1 MTVFESLNKTTDK
14 ATEKAEKYI
23 KTTQE
28 YVLLKVFQ
36 QISLS
41 LSLVVKLAII
51 GGLMMLSIVFIA
63 VSSAIAIGEAL
74 ESMALGYL
82 IVGAV
87 FLLIAVIVYYVRH
100 LIDEKIIT
108 SVSNKFFDK

>member
-1 MTVFESLNKTTDK
+1 MTIFESLNKTTDK

-28 YVLLKVFQ
+28 YVMLKVFQ
-36 QISLS
+36 QITLS

-51 GGLMMLSIVFIA
+51 GGLVMLSTVFIA

-74 ESMALGYL
+74 GNMALGYL
-82 IVGAV
+82 IIGVV
-87 FLLIAVIVYYVRH
+87 FLLIAVIVYYIRH
-100 LIDEKIIT
+100 LIDGKIIT
-108 SVSNKFFDK
+108 SVSDKFFDK